1 MTCNRLGLAA
11 STTLLFLSPTLASA
25 APDVV
30 VSIKPVHSLVASI
43 MKGIGE
49 PSLIVEGAASPHT
62 YTLKPS
68 NARALENADL
78 VFWIG
83 PGLEAFLDKP
93 LEALPKKAKVVELE
107 DTPGLTKLSFREGG
121 AFEGHDHGEQAEDG
135 ENDEGHAHEGREDH
149 AHDHGAEEAGK
160 PDHSEAEHAHEDG
173 HDHAAEDAAEA
184 GDNHGHESHAP
195 EAHDHAEEGHGGTD
209 MHLWLDPTNAKAMAA
224 AIAKSLSE
232 ADPVNKTAYEANLAA
247 LDIEIQA
254 LDTEIATQL
263 KPVLEKPFIV
273 FHDAYQ
279 YFENRYGV
287 RVAGSVTVSPESMPG
302 AERLSTIHAKIE
314 ELGAACVFAEPQF
327 EPKLIG
333 VVTEGTQAKSGVL
346 DPEGGALEAGPALY
360 GQLMRNLATA
370 MSDCLSQ

>member
-1 MTCNRLGLAA
+1 MTRYRLRLAA
-11 STTLLFLSPTLASA
+11 STAFVFLSPAFAMAA

-30 VSIKPVHSLVASI
+30 VSIKPIHSLVASI

-68 NARALENADL
+68 NAQALENADV
-78 VFWIG
+78 VFWVG

-107 DTPGLTKLSFREGG
+107 DAPGLTKLPFREGG
-121 AFEGHDHGEQAEDG
+121 AFEAHDHGEHEDHAEG
-135 ENDEGHAHEGREDH
+135 EHAHEHEDH
-149 AHDHGAEEAGK
+149 AKADAAEAGH
-160 PDHSEAEHAHEDG
+160 DHAHEDG
-173 HDHAAEDAAEA
+173 DDHASEAAGHSHEAHEHEEAGHDH
-184 GDNHGHESHAP
+184 GD
-195 EAHDHAEEGHGGTD
+195 HDHEHGSFD

-224 AIAKSLSE
+224 EITRSLAE
-232 ADPVNKTAYEANLAA
+232 VDPANKTAYETNLSAVNAQIDA
-247 LDIEIQA
+247 LDA
-254 LDTEIATQL
+254 EIAAQL

-279 YFENRYGV
+279 YFEKRYGV
-287 RVAGSVTVSPESMPG
+287 RVAGSVTVSPETMPG
-302 AERLSTIHAKIE
+302 AERLSDIHAKIE

-333 VVTEGTQAKSGVL
+333 VVTEGTEAKSGVL
-346 DPEGGALEAGPALY
+346 DPEGGALDAGPDLY
-360 GQLMRNLATA
+360 GQLMRNLATS
-370 MSDCLSQ
+370 MSTCLSQ